1 MCTRL
6 QVTLAR
12 KGVLQI
18 CKVLGTVVNTAIK
31 TSITVVE
38 ADIKMFISFTVTI
51 LICEEIN
58 L

>member
-12 KGVLQI
+12 KGMLQI
-18 CKVLGTVVNTAIK
+18 CNVLCTLVNMTIK
-31 TSITVVE
+31 TDIAVVE
-38 ADIKMFISFTVTI
+38 ADIKMLISFMVMI
-51 LICEEIN
+51 LIQKEIN